1 MDPAEFEKLGAFYFG
16 RVRPDADIA
25 NGDSTGA
32 APLLLYDSRDL
43 TTHAVCV
50 GMTGSGKTGLCID
63 LIEEAAIDGVPT
75 IAIDPKGDLGNLLL
89 TFPELRAEDFRPW
102 IDEDEAARNGM
113 DPDAY
118 AASQAEAWR
127 EGLESWGMDGERIR
141 RLREAAEFTI
151 YTPGSTAGVPLSILR
166 SLDAPPA
173 AVRDDPELLGDRILT
188 TVSSLLGLLGVD
200 ADPVRSR
207 EHILVS
213 TILQSNWRQGRGLDL
228 AELIRA
234 VQTPGVERV
243 GVMDLEAFYPRKER
257 FELAMRLNNVLAAPS
272 FGTWLEGEPLQVD
285 RLLWTESGKPRVS
298 IVSIAHLSDPERM
311 FLVAL
316 LLNEVVGW
324 VRTQPGTSSLRAIV
338 YMDEIFGYFPPVAEP
353 PSKRPLLTLL
363 KQARAHGLGVV
374 LATQNPV
381 DLDYKGLSN
390 AGTWFLGRLQ
400 TERDKA
406 RVLEGLEGAAK
417 DGFDAKRAD
426 ATLSGLGKRMF
437 LMHDV
442 HEKEPVVFETRWAMS
457 YLRGPLTRAEIQRL
471 TGRSR
476 DEAEVA
482 NGPERVADRGSPA
495 TVEPERASG
504 ASTDRP
510 LLPPDVPQAFVP
522 PRSSGEALV
531 YEPVALGVA
540 TVRFENDKASVRQE
554 RKLVAAVPLDGGP
567 GAPDWNASRILEVD
581 PADLEAAPVA
591 RAGFGDPSPEA
602 ANPKSYRA
610 WSKGFAD
617 WVYRAQEL
625 TLWKSPSSGLLS
637 EPGEDE
643 RAFRIRLQQAAR
655 ERRDDL
661 ADALR
666 ARYEKRIAN
675 AGERARAAAAAVE
688 READQA
694 RHEKL
699 QTAIS
704 VGATVIGSVFGGALG
719 RSTLGRAT
727 TAARGASR
735 TMRQSED
742 VERARA
748 KEAEA
753 RREVEEIEAE
763 FRQELADLERKNDPL
778 TEKLEV
784 VALRPRRK
792 DVSVDLL
799 ALGWLPWKSGSDGGS
814 TPAW

>member
-1 MDPAEFEKLGAFYFG
+1 MNSAEYEKLGAFYLG
-16 RVRPDADIA
+16 RVRPDDGEEDSEGTDADAI
-25 NGDSTGA
+25 
-32 APLLLYDSRDL
+32 LLYDSRDL

-63 LIEEAAIDGVPT
+63 LIEEAAIDGVPA

-89 TFPELRAEDFRPW
+89 TFPDLRPADFRPW
-102 IDEDEAARNGM
+102 IDEDEAGRNGV
-113 DPDAY
+113 DPDAW
-118 AASQAEAWR
+118 AASQAETWRKGLEAWR
-127 EGLESWGMDGERIR
+127 IDGERIR
-141 RLREAAEFTI
+141 RLRESAEFTI

-166 SLDAPPA
+166 SLDAPPP
-173 AVRDDPELLGDRILT
+173 AVRDDSELLGDRIQT
-188 TVSSLLGLLGVD
+188 TVSSLLGLLGVE

-213 TILQSNWRQGRGLDL
+213 TVLQSTWREGRGLDL
-228 AELIRA
+228 AGLIQS
-234 VQTPGVERV
+234 VQNPGVERV
-243 GVMDLEAFYPRKER
+243 GVMDLEAFYPKKER
-257 FELAMRLNNVLAAPS
+257 FELAMRINNVLAAPS
-272 FGTWLEGEPLQVD
+272 FGTWLEGEPLQID

-298 IVSIAHLSDPERM
+298 IVSIAHLSDAERM

-324 VRTQPGTSSLRAIV
+324 VRTQPGTSSLRAII
-338 YMDEIFGYFPPVAEP
+338 YMDEIFGFFPPIAEP

-406 RVLEGLEGAAK
+406 RVLEGLEGVAK
-417 DGFDAKRAD
+417 GGFDAARAD
-426 ATLSGLGKRMF
+426 ATLAGLGKRMF

-471 TGRSR
+471 SGPSRSETQTAAP
-476 DEAEVA
+476 EAVRSEPVRH
-482 NGPERVADRGSPA
+482 EPA
-495 TVEPERASG
+495 PAS
-504 ASTDRP
+504 ATSDRP

-522 PRSSGEALV
+522 PRGAGEGLV
-531 YEPVALGVA
+531 YEPFALGVA
-540 TVRFENDKASVRQE
+540 TVRFENEKADVRAE
-554 RKLVAAVPLDGGP
+554 RKIVAAVPLADGP
-567 GAPDWNASRILEVD
+567 GAPDWSASRILEID
-581 PADLEAAPVA
+581 PADLAPGPAAGA
-591 RAGFGDPSPEA
+591 RFGDPPAPA
-602 ANPKSYRA
+602 ADPRSWKA
-610 WSKGFAD
+610 WSKAFAD
-617 WVYRAQEL
+617 WVYREQEM
-625 TLWKSPSSGLLS
+625 TLLKSPSSGLFS
-637 EPGEDE
+637 TAGEDE

-655 ERRDDL
+655 ERRDEL

-666 ARYEKRIAN
+666 ARYEKRVA
-675 AGERARAAAAAVE
+675 AAQKRARTAAAAVE
-688 READQA
+688 REAGQA

-704 VGATVIGSVFGGALG
+704 VGATVLGSVFGRSLG

-735 TMRQSED
+735 TMRQAED
-742 VERARA
+742 VARA
-748 KEAEA
+748 KESEAAA
-753 RREVEEIEAE
+753 RREAEEIEAE

-778 TEKLEV
+778 TEELET
-784 VALRPRRK
+784 VAVRPRRR
-792 DVSVDLL
+792 DVTVDLL
-799 ALGWLPWKSGSDGGS
+799 ALGWLPWRSGAAGRA
-814 TPAW
+814 PAW